1 MNVLDSLFTHF
12 SLVEIINIF
21 LLTASLIFLTSI
33 KNKNTVIKVILVC
46 NVLAFIQS
54 WFVYIISS
62 FSFPY
67 LRYYSIVRIFSLTG
81 IFVYFLYFIQTYL
94 RTKEDSQRR
103 IVCLLFT
110 CMAFATLLINYFITR
125 NDLAYDFFLNS
136 FFPSTERH
144 AAVFLLIIDIIFM
157 YIMILNMLRRAERK
171 SKKLSDKDK
180 ISPWQKYSKILLRKK
195 YFFIYL
201 SQLAVL
207 TMVIIY
213 FANQLLYKYLYN
225 TLEVYFITSL
235 IYLNT
240 YSFFSIR
247 YKKSPILIFKAIS
260 ISIFLVSIIILVYSS
275 AFSIYLNARYFERE
289 MYEVRTVEQQIRNN
303 TSNYERHIA
312 YVIDMR
318 YNALIYSNVGDDV
331 LDKPIRP
338 LERKSRHY
346 HEALY
351 KNQYRVF
358 ANSGILNDLFIESIH
373 TIDDKQYI
381 IGTPYISYREYMASY
396 YQPLVLLTVVVLFA
410 LSVLYQLL
418 LKNILLKPIY
428 VLTEMQNRVNKGDYD
443 VVINIESNDEV
454 GDIGTTFNKI
464 IKNVKKS
471 KEELEE
477 SYREVDAYNII
488 LEKMVE
494 ENTLALREAY
504 QKLLAEKNNRE
515 KELKIAKYLQQNLLD
530 DQDID
535 VIKTSIIYEPN
546 DLIGGDIYDI
556 EQITENHVRVFLADA
571 TGHGI
576 SAALFATL
584 LKNEYNNNIKLKAG
598 TAEVFEIFND
608 IFFTRYKNIA
618 TFFTSIVVDIFL
630 DTKTIQYSSAGHPVQ
645 YAVIDGR
652 IEEMPT
658 TQIMTSILEYGYTP
672 KYNTLKY
679 EKDFKI
685 ILFTDGLFELQ
696 DEGAELY
703 DVNSLKGLL
712 EKSVDKDLNGLL
724 DVLILDTSK
733 FIGDAKR
740 DDDITLIGVGS
751 NND

>member
-1 MNVLDSLFTHF
+1 MNILDSLFTHF

-33 KNKNTVIKVILVC
+33 KKKNNLIKIVLVC
-46 NVLAFIQS
+46 NILAFVQS
-54 WFVYIISS
+54 WFVYIVSS
-62 FSFPY
+62 FHFPY
-67 LRYYSIVRIFSLTG
+67 LRYYSVVRIFGATG
-81 IFVYFLYFIQTYL
+81 IFIYFLYFIQTYL
-94 RTKEDSQRR
+94 RRKEDYQKKV
-103 IVCLLFT
+103 ICLLTT
-110 CMAFATLLINYFITR
+110 CMAFGTLLINYFITR
-125 NDLAYDFFLNS
+125 NDLAYDVFLHTY
-136 FFPSTERH
+136 FPSTERH
-144 AAVFLLIIDIIFM
+144 ASVFLLIIDAVFIYIMVLNILRRAADKKNTKDQQLTGFKKYSSIFLKKKYLPIYLGQAFIIFM
-157 YIMILNMLRRAERK
+157 VVV
-171 SKKLSDKDK
+171 
-180 ISPWQKYSKILLRKK
+180 
-195 YFFIYL
+195 FF
-201 SQLAVL
+201 
-207 TMVIIY
+207 TNEM
-213 FANQLLYKYLYN
+213 LYKYLYN
-225 TLEVYFITSL
+225 TLELYLITLL

-240 YSFFSIR
+240 YSFFRSR

-260 ISIFLVSIIILVYSS
+260 ISLFLVSTIILVYSTLF
-275 AFSIYLNARYFERE
+275 ATYVNKTYYSI
-289 MYEVRTVEQQIRNN
+289 MDDSMITVEYQIANK
-303 TSNYERHIA
+303 TSNYED
-312 YVIDMR
+312 YVSYVLDTD
-318 YNALIYSNVGDDV
+318 YNAVVYSNVGYDI
-331 LDKPIRP
+331 LDKKTIK
-338 LERKSRHY
+338 LDHGN
-346 HEALY
+346 Y
-351 KNQYRVF
+351 KHLFNEWYRVF
-358 ANSGILNDLFIESIH
+358 GDNGVFSDLYMEFPLLFNGRNYMVGVS
-373 TIDDKQYI
+373 YL
-381 IGTPYISYREYMASY
+381 SYREFVSGY
-396 YQPLVLLTVVVLFA
+396 YQALVLLTVVVLFA

-443 VVINIESNDEV
+443 VVMNIDSNDEV
-454 GDIGTTFNKI
+454 GDIATTFNQI

-471 KEELEE
+471 KDELEE
-477 SYREVDAYNII
+477 SYREVDAYNDI

-494 ENTLALREAY
+494 DNTLALREAY

-530 DQDID
+530 DQEIDI
-535 VIKTSIIYEPN
+535 INTSIIYEPN

-556 EQITENHVRVFLADA
+556 EQITDNHIRVFLADA

-598 TAEVFEIFND
+598 TAEVFEIFNN
-608 IFFTRYKNIA
+608 IFFTRYKNIS

-652 IEEMPT
+652 VEEMPT

-672 KYNTLKY
+672 KYNTLTY
-679 EKDFKI
+679 ENDFKI

-696 DEGAELY
+696 DEGEAIY

-712 EKSVDKDLNGLL
+712 ENNVDKDLNGLL

-740 DDDITLIGVGS
+740 DDDITLIGVE
-751 NND
+751 NKHD